1 MFRINAFG
9 IALWLFTVL
18 MSQAIAWAG
27 DEHLMIP
34 MRDGKKLSA
43 YLFAPEGKGPWPVL
57 YEQRYA
63 DIKSPAVRKS
73 YEKLIN
79 AGYVVWCKIFVAAIF
94 PKELGLVIEPW
105 VGAN

>member
-9 IALWLFTVL
+9 IALGLFSLL

-43 YLFAPEGKGPWPVL
+43 
-57 YEQRYA
+57 
-63 DIKSPAVRKS
+63 
-73 YEKLIN
+73 
-79 AGYVVWCKIFVAAIF
+79 
-94 PKELGLVIEPW
+94 
-105 VGAN
+105 